1 MSDVL
6 PPRRLA
12 LLVDA
17 ENMKPEYLRQ
27 ILLHVFALGRPVI
40 QYAYADFSAA
50 VAKPWVEFLR
60 KNVMEARQVTPA
72 SCGKNAADIALV
84 VDAMDLA
91 LRGRCDAVCIVSSD
105 RDFVA
110 LTLFLRREGID
121 VYGFG
126 KAHTDKK
133 YRQSCAK
140 FFEVKDQVAA
150 PVARPEP
157 VAAATGAESG
167 TDWAAIRAEIVRLG
181 AKRGWS
187 QLQTLGCVLGKRGI
201 HAKDHGGANWGQ
213 VLSRAEG
220 FELRADGTGRRSVR
234 VAMAEVAAC

>member
-6 PPRRLA
+6 PLRRLA
-12 LLVDA
+12 LLIDA

-27 ILLHVFALGRPVI
+27 ILPHVFALGRPVI

-126 KAHTDKK
+126 KAQTDKK

-140 FFEVKDQVAA
+140 FFEVKDQVPAPVVRAA
-150 PVARPEP
+150 PAPVVAC
-157 VAAATGAESG
+157 AEVG
-167 TDWAAIRAEIVRLG
+167 TDWAAIRTEIARLG
-181 AKRGWS
+181 AKQGWVK
-187 QLQTLGCVLGKRGI
+187 LQTVGCELGKRGLRS
-201 HAKDHGGANWGQ
+201 KDYGGANWAQ
-213 VLSRAEG
+213 VLSKAEG
-220 FELRADGTGRRSVR
+220 FELRADDTGRRSVR
-234 VAMAEVAAC
+234 VVGVDVAA

>member
-1 MSDVL
+1 MNAIP

-17 ENMKPEYLRQ
+17 ENMKPEYMGQ
-27 ILLHVFALGRPVI
+27 ILPHVFALGRPVI
-40 QYAYADFSAA
+40 QHAYADFSSA
-50 VAKPWVEFLR
+50 VAKSWVEFLR

-105 RDFVA
+105 RDFMA
-110 LTLFLRREGID
+110 LTLYLRREGID

-126 KAHTDKK
+126 KAQTDKK

-140 FFEVKDQVAA
+140 FFEVKDQVVA
-150 PVARPEP
+150 PVVVKAAP
-157 VAAATGAESG
+157 VAAATGGEPG
-167 TDWAAIRAEIVRLG
+167 TDWAAIRAEIARLG
-181 AKRGWS
+181 AKQGWS
-187 QLQTLGCVLGKRGI
+187 ELQTLGCVLGKRGLR
-201 HAKDHGGANWGQ
+201 AKDHGGANWAQ
-213 VLSRAEG
+213 ALSRAEG
-220 FELRADGTGRRSVR
+220 FELRADDTGRRSVR
-234 VAMAEVAAC
+234 VVGVDVAA